1 MPYQPEGRGRA
12 VDFCCA
18 KRYTRGGGSSVSS
31 GVGRISEFVDERV
44 PEALRR
50 SWRVTIVAQ
59 DPAVRD
65 ASGRIIRAQVAVP
78 ADLLEPGPRGQ
89 RFHVVDY
96 DAGSRRLSKPA
107 VFTDPRAEKADRPWT
122 FRDQFVDAADAELE
136 TSAVFHAQNAYAIA
150 ARTLGAFESALG
162 RRLAWAFPGHQL
174 YLVPHAFRE
183 ANAYYS
189 PDDRSLLFGYIDM
202 EAGERVYTCLSHDI
216 VAHET
221 THAVLDGLRPRFLE
235 PGLPDQGAFHEGFA
249 DIVALL
255 SVFSVDALIEST
267 LGDADAKG
275 RIPAAR
281 VAPEKLEHNVL
292 FRLAEQFGAAISG
305 VRGSALRR
313 SLELPTGA
321 GWRAEP
327 AFDEVHRRGEV
338 IVAAVMTALLRMW
351 TGRLEALIYRG
362 GLDRSRA
369 AEEGAKAATHL
380 LGMAIR
386 AIDYAPAVELE
397 FEDFLD
403 ALLVADEVVAP
414 DDEHGYRQAVRT
426 SFALFDIAQPKRPL
440 INLAEQPLIYA
451 NLNYV
456 ALRSEPNEVFRF
468 IWYNAE
474 LLGID
479 RDYYLRVESVRP
491 SVRVGPDG
499 LVVNETVADYVQT
512 LNLSAGEARTLGVR
526 VPVDIRDD
534 LQLQLW
540 GGGTLIFDQFGM
552 AKFHQQKPLD
562 DWERQ
567 TRRIEYLLRHGYY
580 DTLGRLGFSF
590 GTPKGLRFAEF
601 HEPDSRAGEEW

>member
-1 MPYQPEGRGRA
+1 MSQ
-12 VDFCCA
+12 
-18 KRYTRGGGSSVSS
+18 
-31 GVGRISEFVDERV
+31 FVDERV
-44 PEALRR
+44 PDAARRLRR
-50 SWRVTIVAQ
+50 LTIIAQ

-65 ASGRIIRAQVAVP
+65 VEQRIIRAQVAVP
-78 ADLLEPGPRGQ
+78 VDLLEPGPRGQ

-96 DAGSRRLSKPA
+96 DAGSGKLAKPA
-107 VFTDPRAEKADRPWT
+107 VFTDPTADKAERAWT
-122 FRDQFVDAADAELE
+122 FVDRFVDAPDAELE
-136 TSAVFHAQNAYAIA
+136 TSELFHAQNVYAIA

-162 RRLAWAFPGHQL
+162 RRLAWGFAGHQL

-189 PDDRSLLFGYIDM
+189 ADDRALLFGYIDVK
-202 EAGERVYTCLSHDI
+202 GEEPVYTCLSHDI

-235 PGLPDQGAFHEGFA
+235 PGLADQGAFHEGFA

-255 SVFSVDALIEST
+255 SVFSVGSLIESA

-275 RIPAAR
+275 RIPASR
-281 VAPEKLEHNVL
+281 VAPEALERNVL
-292 FRLAEQFGAAISG
+292 FRLAEQFGEATSG

-313 SLELPTGA
+313 SLELPTGD
-321 GWRAEP
+321 GWRSDA
-327 AFDEVHRRGEV
+327 AFEEVHRRGEV
-338 IVAAVMTALLRMW
+338 IVASMMTALLRMW
-351 TGRLEALIYRG
+351 IARLEALIYRG
-362 GLDRSRA
+362 GLDRGRA
-369 AEEGAKAATHL
+369 AEEGAKAAGHL
-380 LGMAIR
+380 LQMAIR
-386 AIDYAPAVELE
+386 SIDYAPAVELE

-403 ALLVADEVVAP
+403 AMLVADEVVAP
-414 DDEHGYRQAVRT
+414 DDEHGYREAVRT
-426 SFALFDIAQPKRPL
+426 AFALFDIEQPEHPLISLADRPL
-440 INLAEQPLIYA
+440 IYSNI
-451 NLNYV
+451 NYV

-468 IWYNAE
+468 IWHNAE

-479 RDYYLRVESVRP
+479 RAYYLRVEAVRP

-512 LNLSAGEARTLGVR
+512 LNLNAGEARKLGVG
-526 VPVDIRDD
+526 VPADIRDD

-567 TRRIEYLLRHGYY
+567 TRRLDYLLRHGFY

-601 HEPDSRAGEEW
+601 HEPDSRAGEDW